1 MASTELTF
9 KILDTWLKDTPVV
22 LYCHMWQRSLDA
34 APYSAGHGFVAS
46 SLVRGFVGLIALA
59 AIALPAFISIGDPS
73 GASGGSVG
81 RTVTV
86 PPAAEARS
94 EEQEVTPIE
103 LAPTTET
110 LVEIH
115 RNWTS
120 ANTGLFLRYH
130 FCACENRSDK
140 PTETQMLVEVHRNW
154 MRE

>member
-1 MASTELTF
+1 
-9 KILDTWLKDTPVV
+9 
-22 LYCHMWQRSLDA
+22 
-34 APYSAGHGFVAS
+34 
-46 SLVRGFVGLIALA
+46 
-59 AIALPAFISIGDPS
+59 
-73 GASGGSVG
+73 
-81 RTVTV
+81 V